1 MRNALVLSGLANSW
15 IVRRA
20 SGLVLVGNPEVRPSV
35 LSVGV
40 VRIQWNFE
48 PMSKHVENFFEL

>member
-1 MRNALVLSGLANSW
+1 LVPTNALVLSGLANW

-20 SGLVLVGNPEVRPSV
+20 SGLVLVGNPEVRP
-35 LSVGV
+35 SVGV